1 MVESSRLAP
10 LASAMSS
17 LQLTCPAA
25 ARCALTGR
33 RTGGPRA
40 ARRGVA
46 RVVAA
51 AQTNATQGVLDCVVV
66 GGGVSGLCIAQ
77 ALDTKHGAA
86 ARRLLV
92 TEARERVGGNIT
104 TVTARHRPL
113 CATRCARGAA
123 LQHVCLIAAS
133 RKHARAPASTPFA
146 ADCDVN

>member
-1 MVESSRLAP
+1 
-10 LASAMSS
+10 MST
-17 LQLTCPAA
+17 LQLACPAA
-25 ARCALTGR
+25 ARCSLTGR
-33 RTGGPRA
+33 RAGGPRA

-51 AQTNATQGVLDCVVV
+51 AQTDATKGVLDCVVV

-104 TVTARHRPL
+104 TVTARHRP
-113 CATRCARGAA
+113 TGVPRAA
-123 LQHVCLIAAS
+123 
-133 RKHARAPASTPFA
+133 HAELHCGMPA
-146 ADCDVN
+146 